1 MDRGSELIEALN
13 MVAKEKGIDKELIF
27 EAIETSLVTAC
38 KKNFGATNNVSVVI
52 DRQTGEVTVYSQ
64 KLVVEEVYDDSA
76 EISLEEARSVDI
88 AYELDDYVSFVIT
101 PRDFGRIAAQTAKQ
115 VVVQKFREAE
125 RDMLYNEYIAKER
138 DVVTGIVQRTE
149 RRNVIVAMG
158 RMDAVMPPNEQVA
171 SELYETHDRIKVYV
185 VEVRQTSKGPMMT
198 VSRTHP
204 ELIRR
209 LFEQEIAEV
218 HEGIV
223 EVKSI
228 AREAGSR
235 TKIAVYS
242 NNPDVDPVGACVGIN
257 GYRVNIIV
265 SELRGEKI
273 DIINWSEDPRQ
284 YIAAA
289 LNPSRVLAVVAN
301 PEEQT
306 AKVVVPDNQLSLA
319 IGREG
324 QNARLAARL
333 TGWRIDIKSESQS
346 RETGFVSGADYFAD
360 ASDFGD
366 YNGGW

>member
-1 MDRGSELIEALN
+1 MDRAPDLIEAMN

-38 KKNFGATNNVSVVI
+38 KKNFGTTNNVSVVI

-64 KLVVEEVYDDSA
+64 KLVVEEVCDENA
-76 EISLEEARSVDI
+76 EISLEEAKDI
-88 AYELDDYVSFVIT
+88 DVAYELNDYVSFVIT

-138 DVVTGIVQRTE
+138 DVVTGIIQRVE
-149 RRNVIVAMG
+149 RRNAIVSVG
-158 RMDAVMPPNEQVA
+158 RMDAVMPSNEQIPT
-171 SELYETHDRIKVYV
+171 EIYEPHDRIKVYV
-185 VEVRQTSKGPMMT
+185 IEVRQTSKGPMMT

-204 ELIRR
+204 ELVRR

-218 HEGIV
+218 HDGIV
-223 EVKSI
+223 EIKAI

-235 TKIAVYS
+235 TKIAVHTK
-242 NNPDVDPVGACVGIN
+242 NPDIDPVGACVGIN

-273 DIINWSEDPRQ
+273 DIINWSEDPRK

-301 PEEQT
+301 PDEQT
-306 AKVVVPDNQLSLA
+306 AKIVVPDSQLSLA

-346 RETGFVSGADYFAD
+346 RETGFVSGADYFVH
-360 ASDFGD
+360 ASDYRD

>member
-1 MDRGSELIEALN
+1 MNRGSELIEALN
-13 MVAKEKGIDKELIF
+13 MVAKEKGINKELIF

-52 DRQTGEVTVYSQ
+52 DRETGEVTVYSQ
-64 KLVVEEVYDDSA
+64 KLVVEEVYDENA
-76 EISLEEARSVDI
+76 EISIDDARDIDI

-125 RDMLYNEYIAKER
+125 RDILYNEYIAKER
-138 DVVTGIVQRTE
+138 DAVTGIVQRAE

-158 RMDAVMPPNEQVA
+158 RMDAVMPTNEQVP
-171 SELYETHDRIKVYV
+171 SEIYEPYDRIKVYV

-204 ELIRR
+204 ELVRR

-223 EVKSI
+223 EIKSI

-235 TKIAVYS
+235 TKIAVHS
-242 NNPDVDPVGACVGIN
+242 KNPDIDPVGACVGIN

-265 SELRGEKI
+265 SELRGEKV
-273 DIINWSEDPRQ
+273 DIINWSEDPRK

-289 LNPSRVLAVVAN
+289 LNPSRVLAVVTN
-301 PEEQT
+301 SEDQT

-360 ASDFGD
+360 MSDYGD